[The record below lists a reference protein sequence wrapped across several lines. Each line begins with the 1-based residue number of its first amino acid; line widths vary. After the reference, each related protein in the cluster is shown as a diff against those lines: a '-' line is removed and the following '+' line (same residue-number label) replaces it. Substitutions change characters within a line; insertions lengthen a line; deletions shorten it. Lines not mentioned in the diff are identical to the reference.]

1 MPGERGRGWGEF
13 ERGLAKEEIMDMFI
27 VLMVMTV
34 LWVPMYVETTVHFE
48 HEQLLNIKP
57 VSMKL
62 FQKIL
67 SGKTSW

>member
-1 MPGERGRGWGEF
+1 
-13 ERGLAKEEIMDMFI
+13 MDMFI